1 MSAGIQEI
9 LKIKLQSHFAPL
21 PQSQS
26 KGCRTTV
33 IMWHSAEICIKE
45 GFNFLHFSFEVHIRK
60 IDCCIL
66 QTKKVWLQSL
76 S

>member
-1 MSAGIQEI
+1 MSAGIQKI
-9 LKIKLQSHFAPL
+9 QKIKLQSHFAPL

-26 KGCRTTV
+26 IECRTTV